1 MGRNIRLSTG
11 LGGVAFD
18 LDVDGNT
25 VLAVASAG
33 YLERQYG
40 AQDEPTGWL
49 RTYLSRQADIDGDA
63 RAVARERGRRVVLLI
78 EDDGQEDTM
87 PAALSRH

>member
-1 MGRNIRLSTG
+1 MGTNIRLSTA
-11 LGGVAFD
+11 LHGVAFD
-18 LDVDGNT
+18 LDVDGST

-40 AQDEPTGWL
+40 AQEEPTSWL

-63 RAVARERGRRVVLLI
+63 RAVARERGRRIVVLI
-78 EDDGQEDTM
+78 EDEAQEDTM
-87 PAALSRH
+87 PAALLRH